1 MFLIALAKELG
12 ARVMQQLLQPFQ
24 VEHCTSGSFELSLEL
39 PSQTDDRNSARLRA
53 GSPAW
58 DWLGYHLMSDL

>member
-1 MFLIALAKELG
+1 
-12 ARVMQQLLQPFQ
+12 MQQLLQPFQ
-24 VEHCTSGSFELSLEL
+24 VEHCASGPFELSLERAIRL

-53 GSPAW
+53 ALPAW